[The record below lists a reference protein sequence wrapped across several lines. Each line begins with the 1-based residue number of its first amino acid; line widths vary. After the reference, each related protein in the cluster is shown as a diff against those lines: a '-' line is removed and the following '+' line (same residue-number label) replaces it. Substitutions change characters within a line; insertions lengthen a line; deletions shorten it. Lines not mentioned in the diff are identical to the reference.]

1 MKKLLTYI
9 ACIGFVGLF
18 SVTALAQNVAVID
31 TQAAILQTQVAQD
44 AFKALEEESEYASM
58 VEQAQELQADRQS
71 LVETL
76 QKDAETLSNEEIAE
90 LQKDIQEKTTDLEF
104 VLGKIQAKQNETIQT
119 VAAQLNPAMMQ
130 IINDLIVAKK
140 IQLLLGAD
148 QALYFDGSVSITE
161 QVTDALDGAANA
173 EPESCLLYTS
183 PSPRDKSSSRMPSS
197 A

>member
-1 MKKLLTYI
+1 MHFNIEYTNFKKGLIMKKLVTYI
-9 ACIGFVGLF
+9 ACLGFLGLF
-18 SVTALAQNVAVID
+18 SANALSQNVAVID

-58 VEQAQELQADRQS
+58 VEQAKQLQADRQS
-71 LVETL
+71 LIETL
-76 QKDAETLSNEEIAE
+76 QKDAETLADTEIAD
-90 LQKDIQEKTTDLEF
+90 LQKDIQEKSTDLEF

-173 EPESCLLYTS
+173 EPES
-183 PSPRDKSSSRMPSS
+183 D
-197 A
+197 

>member
-1 MKKLLTYI
+1 MQFNIEYTNLKKGLIMKKLLTYI

-173 EPESCLLYTS
+173 EPESN
-183 PSPRDKSSSRMPSS
+183 
-197 A
+197 

>member
-1 MKKLLTYI
+1 MKKLVTYI
-9 ACIGFVGLF
+9 ACLGFISLF
-18 SVTALAQNVAVID
+18 SMSTLAQNVAVID

-58 VEQAQELQADRQS
+58 VEQAKELQTERQS
-71 LVETL
+71 LIETL
-76 QKDAETLSNEEIAE
+76 QKDAETLSNEEIAG
-90 LQKDIQEKTTDLEF
+90 LQKE
-104 VLGKIQAKQNETIQT
+104 IQAKQNETIQV
-119 VAAQLNPAMMQ
+119 VATQLNPAMMQ

-173 EPESCLLYTS
+173 EPESN
-183 PSPRDKSSSRMPSS
+183 
-197 A
+197 

>member
-1 MKKLLTYI
+1 MQFNIEYTNLKKGLIMKKLVTYI

-173 EPESCLLYTS
+173 EPESN
-183 PSPRDKSSSRMPSS
+183 
-197 A
+197 

>member
-1 MKKLLTYI
+1 MQFNIEYTNLKRGLIMKKMVTYI
-9 ACIGFVGLF
+9 ACLGFISLF
-18 SVTALAQNVAVID
+18 SMSSLAQNVAVID

-58 VEQAQELQADRQS
+58 VEQAKELQTERQS
-71 LVETL
+71 LIETL
-76 QKDAETLSNEEIAE
+76 QKDAETLSNEEIAG
-90 LQKDIQEKTTDLEF
+90 LQKDIQEKATDLEF
-104 VLGKIQAKQNETIQT
+104 ILGKIQAKQNETIQI
-119 VAAQLNPAMMQ
+119 VATQLNPAMMQ

-173 EPESCLLYTS
+173 EPESN
-183 PSPRDKSSSRMPSS
+183 
-197 A
+197 

>member
-76 QKDAETLSNEEIAE
+76 QKLFQMKKLPNS
-90 LQKDIQEKTTDLEF
+90 
-104 VLGKIQAKQNETIQT
+104 
-119 VAAQLNPAMMQ
+119 
-130 IINDLIVAKK
+130 KK
-140 IQLLLGAD
+140 IFKKKQQILSL
-148 QALYFDGSVSITE
+148 F
-161 QVTDALDGAANA
+161 
-173 EPESCLLYTS
+173 
-183 PSPRDKSSSRMPSS
+183 
-197 A
+197 

>member
-1 MKKLLTYI
+1 MKKLVTFI
-9 ACIGFVGLF
+9 ACLGIAGLI
-18 SVTALAQNVAVID
+18 SVSAQAQNVAVID

-44 AFKALEEESEYASM
+44 AFKALEEEAEYASM
-58 VEQAQELQADRQS
+58 VEEAKELQADRQS
-71 LVETL
+71 LVESL

-90 LQKDIQEKTTDLEF
+90 IQKDVQENATDLEF
-104 VLGKIQAKQNETIQT
+104 LLGKIQAKQNETVQT

-161 QVTDALDGAANA
+161 QVTDALDGAADA
-173 EPESCLLYTS
+173 EPESN
-183 PSPRDKSSSRMPSS
+183 
-197 A
+197 

>member
-1 MKKLLTYI
+1 MKKLVTYMT
-9 ACIGFVGLF
+9 CLGFLGLF
-18 SVTALAQNVAVID
+18 SANALTQNVAVID

-58 VEQAQELQADRQS
+58 VEQAKQLQADRQS
-71 LVETL
+71 LIENL
-76 QKDAETLSNEEIAE
+76 QKDAETLADTEIAD
-90 LQKDIQEKTTDLEF
+90 LQKDIQEKSTDLEF

-173 EPESCLLYTS
+173 EPES
-183 PSPRDKSSSRMPSS
+183 D
-197 A
+197 

>member
-1 MKKLLTYI
+1 MKKLVTYI

-71 LVETL
+71 LVESL

-90 LQKDIQEKTTDLEF
+90 AIR
-104 VLGKIQAKQNETIQT
+104 VLHE
-119 VAAQLNPAMMQ
+119 
-130 IINDLIVAKK
+130 
-140 IQLLLGAD
+140 
-148 QALYFDGSVSITE
+148 
-161 QVTDALDGAANA
+161 
-173 EPESCLLYTS
+173 
-183 PSPRDKSSSRMPSS
+183 
-197 A
+197 

>member
-1 MKKLLTYI
+1 MKKLVTYM
-9 ACIGFVGLF
+9 ACLGFLGLF
-18 SVTALAQNVAVID
+18 SANALTQNVAVID

-58 VEQAQELQADRQS
+58 VEQAKQLQTDRQS
-71 LVETL
+71 LIETL
-76 QKDAETLSNEEIAE
+76 QKDAETLADTEIAD
-90 LQKDIQEKTTDLEF
+90 LQKDIQEKSTDLEF
-104 VLGKIQAKQNETIQT
+104 VLGKIQAKQNETIQA

-130 IINDLIVAKK
+130 IINDLIVSKK

-173 EPESCLLYTS
+173 EPES
-183 PSPRDKSSSRMPSS
+183 D
-197 A
+197 